1 MKSRTIFETE
11 ELQIGIALDFAE
23 QGDIVCKL
31 LGCHVPVILR
41 PGSDNC
47 FSFIGDAY
55 VYKLL
60 ESEIVDELEAGRLKV
75 ETFQLS

>member
-1 MKSRTIFETE
+1 
-11 ELQIGIALDFAE
+11 
-23 QGDIVCKL
+23 
-31 LGCHVPVILR
+31 LR